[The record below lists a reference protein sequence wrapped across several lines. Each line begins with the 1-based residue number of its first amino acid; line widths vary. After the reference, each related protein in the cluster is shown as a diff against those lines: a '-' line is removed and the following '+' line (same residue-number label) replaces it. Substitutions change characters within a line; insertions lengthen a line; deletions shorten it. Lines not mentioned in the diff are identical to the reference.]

1 MHVIVLPLVKVGE
14 VSSGESSAVFML
26 LSSEEEQIR
35 RSQPDKM
42 LNLVNPGDGL
52 SRKLLAHFLHI

>member
-1 MHVIVLPLVKVGE
+1 MLPLVKVGE

-26 LSSEEEQIR
+26 LSSEEQIR

-42 LNLVNPGDGL
+42 SNLVNPGDGL